1 MKSKLKPIKIVAVS
15 LVITFLLGS
24 SVMAASFNFSFVTGS
39 AAVGGVGYKNAAS
52 TGGVTVNAY
61 DTNLNDSRYIS
72 IWGATNAS
80 RSITG
85 NGGIYASYTGA
96 YLNYTDSKYAGNI
109 YLWGNPSTIGASA
122 NGVFYP

>member
-1 MKSKLKPIKIVAVS
+1 MESKLKLKKIIAVS
-15 LVITFLLGS
+15 LVVSFLIGS
-24 SVMAASFNFSFVTGS
+24 SAMAASFNFSFVTSS

-61 DTNLNDSRYIS
+61 DANLNDSRYIS
-72 IWGATNAS
+72 LWGANNAS

-85 NGGIYASYTGA
+85 SSGIYASYTGA
-96 YLNYTDSKYAGNI
+96 YLNYTDPTYAGNLF
-109 YLWGNPSTIGASA
+109 LWGNPSTIGASA